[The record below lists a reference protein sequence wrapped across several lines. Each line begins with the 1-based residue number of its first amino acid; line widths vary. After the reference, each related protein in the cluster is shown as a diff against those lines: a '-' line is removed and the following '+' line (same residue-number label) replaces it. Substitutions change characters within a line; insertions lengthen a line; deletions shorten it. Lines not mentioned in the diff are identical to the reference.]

1 MEKNEII
8 DFTQDSE
15 YISMYNPLM
24 AKAKKDHQ
32 INIRVSKD
40 DLDHID
46 AKAQK
51 YGMTRSSFVK
61 YAALNVEFTI
71 AIQEQIRKP
80 EI

>member
-1 MEKNEII
+1 MEKSEII

-24 AKAKKDHQ
+24 VKKDHQ
-32 INIRVSKD
+32 VNIRVSKD
-40 DLDHID
+40 DLDYID

-51 YGMTRSSFVK
+51 YGMTRSTFVK

-80 EI
+80 KI

>member
-15 YISMYNPLM
+15 YKSMYNPLM
-24 AKAKKDHQ
+24 AKANKDHQ
-32 INIRVSKD
+32 INIRVSED

-80 EI
+80 QI

>member
-1 MEKNEII
+1 MEKSEII

-15 YISMYNPLM
+15 YIRVYNSPM
-24 AKAKKDHQ
+24 AKANKDHQ
-32 INIRVSKD
+32 INIRVSED

>member
-1 MEKNEII
+1 MEKSEII

-15 YISMYNPLM
+15 YIRVYNSPM
-24 AKAKKDHQ
+24 AKANKDHQ
-32 INIRVSKD
+32 INIRVSED

-51 YGMTRSSFVK
+51 YGMTRSTFVK

-80 EI
+80 QI

>member
-1 MEKNEII
+1 MEKSEII

-15 YISMYNPLM
+15 YIRVYNSPM
-24 AKAKKDHQ
+24 AKANKDHQ
-32 INIRVSKD
+32 INIRVSED

-80 EI
+80 QI

>member
-1 MEKNEII
+1 MKNNEII

-15 YISMYNPLM
+15 YKSMYNPLM

-32 INIRVSKD
+32 INIRVSED

-80 EI
+80 QI

>member
-1 MEKNEII
+1 MEKSEII

-24 AKAKKDHQ
+24 VKKDHQ
-32 INIRVSKD
+32 INIRVSED

-80 EI
+80 QI